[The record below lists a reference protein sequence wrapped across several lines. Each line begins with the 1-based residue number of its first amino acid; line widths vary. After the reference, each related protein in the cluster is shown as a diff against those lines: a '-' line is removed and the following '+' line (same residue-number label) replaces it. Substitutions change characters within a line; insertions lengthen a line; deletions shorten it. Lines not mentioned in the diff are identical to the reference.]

1 MTQLSVSRRELM
13 ALAGGSTA
21 SALLVACG
29 GDSGGNSETAR
40 FGDGDVGIL
49 NYALML
55 EHLTSALYAEIERS
69 GLLAGPDLRTVREF
83 GGQEAEHAAA
93 LAKAIER
100 LGGKPARKAGTEFPL
115 RNARSALELASRV
128 ENLVA
133 AAYLGQL
140 SNVEDSSALATLL
153 AIHSVEGRHA
163 AAMEILLGRPFS
175 PAGAFAK
182 PASVRTVLRSV
193 EPFTSGEVSGRKG
206 RI

>member
-29 GDSGGNSETAR
+29 GDSGGDGETAR
-40 FGDGDVGIL
+40 FGDGDVGTL

-55 EHLTSALYAEIERS
+55 EYLTAALYAEIDRS
-69 GLLAGPDLRTVREF
+69 GLLAGSDLRTVREF
-83 GGQEAEHAAA
+83 GDQEAEHASA
-93 LAKAIER
+93 LAKAVER
-100 LGGKPARKAGTEFPL
+100 LGGKPARKPRTEFSL
-115 RNARSALELASRV
+115 RNARSALELAAAI
-128 ENLVA
+128 ENGVA

-163 AAMEILLGRPFS
+163 AAMEILLGRPFR

-182 PASVRTVLRSV
+182 PASVRTVLRLV
-193 EPFTSGEVSGRKG
+193 DPFTSS
-206 RI
+206 